1 MINTQFVNTFCCFL
15 RAGGQ
20 HVNTNDSAV
29 RLTHLPSGIVVRC
42 EEERSQIKV
51 TN

>member
-1 MINTQFVNTFCCFL
+1 M
-15 RAGGQ
+15 
-20 HVNTNDSAV
+20 NTNDSAV